1 MKQVLFSFLLLN
13 VVFLSGCSTAQTAAK
28 TKTDSKT
35 EASEKPKKETFTGD
49 YQSSKGV
56 MTPLSCYCN
65 DGGTLTVSED
75 EKIKVCFDG
84 MKEKPGSCQRISIT
98 GHYETLAN
106 EPEETSPCERGTMQV
121 FVVEKFKCK

>member
-1 MKQVLFSFLLLN
+1 MMKQVLFSFIILNALLLA
-13 VVFLSGCSTAQTAAK
+13 SCGTAQPVSE
-28 TKTDSKT
+28 TDSNT
-35 EASEKPKKETFTGD
+35 ETQEKETFTGD

-56 MTPLSCYCN
+56 MTPLSCYCS

-84 MKEKPGSCQRISIT
+84 LKEKPEDCQKITVT

-106 EPEETSPCERGTMQV
+106 DPEETSPCPKGTMQV
-121 FVVEKFKCK
+121 FVVEKFTCK